1 MGLERDRPETSWA
14 KSKRTDLGGVG
25 EERGGRQQ
33 GGQRN
38 KIRQCMTDRKIDT
51 DRQERQERRKCEIRE
66 SNKVEEKK
74 ASRMGWNPHSVSG
87 IHIPTHKAE
96 DSPLGLLASEVAS
109 GL

>member
-1 MGLERDRPETSWA
+1 MSWA

-25 EERGGRQQ
+25 KERWGRQQ

-38 KIRQCMTDRKIDT
+38 PVHQCMTDRKIDT

-66 SNKVEEKK
+66 SNKVEDKK
-74 ASRMGWNPHSVSG
+74 ASRMGWNPCSVSG
-87 IHIPTHKAE
+87 IHIPTPKAE
-96 DSPLGLLASEVAS
+96 DSPLGLLASGVVS